1 MPFVNVPASE
11 KVYPWQVE
19 QKARIKEAERIGDE
33 VLQRR
38 QYRSFIENDEPL
50 SNSHIILSSHAVD
63 HVPGAG
69 RGKDPC
75 HRTLYV
81 MKKDGSKRPACDIY
95 EWLQQF
101 CVEQCA
107 VVLALAEQMPAFG
120 HYPEE
125 DLPCQLGRADGYKA
139 PQLCMGCAGWW
150 TRHQGQH
157 FPSADEPVFNR
168 LVRDWRRTER
178 PAEIVLAQ
186 VHPEGFLLF
195 QLIQPFL
202 QLPPMATH
210 FPCTRAKLG
219 DFIEEISVGE
229 QPSSYR
235 RESNGAEVFV
245 EQDYEDGLL
254 GGYFLSNQP
263 MHFTKPNGDPY

>member
-1 MPFVNVPASE
+1 MLSRPWHAEE
-11 KVYPWQVE
+11 K
-19 QKARIKEAERIGDE
+19 AMIKEAERIGAM
-33 VLQRR
+33 VMQRR
-38 QYRSFIENDEPL
+38 QNRSFIENDEPL
-50 SNSHIILSSHAVD
+50 SNSRIILSSHAVD
-63 HVPGAG
+63 YVEAG
-69 RGKDPC
+69 RGKGPF

-81 MKKDGSKRPACDIY
+81 MKKDGSKRPARDIY

-107 VVLALAEQMPAFG
+107 VLLALAEQMPAFA
-120 HYPEE
+120 E
-125 DLPCQLGRADGYKA
+125 DLPCQLGRADGYEA

-150 TRHQGQH
+150 TKHQGQP
-157 FPSADEPVFNR
+157 FADEPELFDR

-178 PAEIVLAQ
+178 PAAIVLAQ
-186 VHPEGFLLF
+186 VHPEGF
-195 QLIQPFL
+195 QPFL

-219 DFIEEISVGE
+219 DFIEEISEGE

-235 RESNGAEVFV
+235 KESNGEELFI

-254 GGYFLSNQP
+254 GGYFLSNRP
-263 MHFTKPNGDPY
+263 MQFTKPNGDAY

>member
-1 MPFVNVPASE
+1 M
-11 KVYPWQVE
+11 YPWQVE
-19 QKARIKEAERIGDE
+19 RKARIKEAERIGDE

-38 QYRSFIENDEPL
+38 QHRSFVENDDEPL

-63 HVPGAG
+63 HVPDGG
-69 RGKDPC
+69 RGEGP
-75 HRTLYV
+75 HHHALYV
-81 MKKDGSKRPACDIY
+81 MKKDGSKREACDIY

-107 VVLALAEQMPAFG
+107 VLLALAEQMPAFA
-120 HYPEE
+120 E

-139 PQLCMGCAGWW
+139 PQLCMGCADWW
-150 TRHQGQH
+150 TKHGQH
-157 FPSADEPVFNR
+157 TWCNEPDLFDR

-178 PAEIVLAQ
+178 PAAIVLAQ

-235 RESNGAEVFV
+235 KQSNGEEVFI

-254 GGYFLSNQP
+254 GGYFLSNRPLQ
-263 MHFTKPNGDPY
+263 FTKANGDAF